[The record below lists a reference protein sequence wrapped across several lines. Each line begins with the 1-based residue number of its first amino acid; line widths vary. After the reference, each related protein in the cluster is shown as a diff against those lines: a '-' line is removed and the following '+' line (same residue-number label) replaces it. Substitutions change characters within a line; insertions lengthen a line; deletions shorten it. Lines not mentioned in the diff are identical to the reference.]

1 MLLAATTNVRQ
12 GWDTNN
18 PRFRTPERWYTRH
31 MPWWLLLLTLPAALL
46 IPSGLLMLSAAA
58 ERRILSPQS
67 LILSTAKARRS
78 TPELTEALVARE
90 FERLL
95 KDTQRR

>member
-1 MLLAATTNVRQ
+1 
-12 GWDTNN
+12 
-18 PRFRTPERWYTRH
+18 

-67 LILSTAKARRS
+67 LILSTARARRS
-78 TPELTEALVARE
+78 TPEITEALVARE